1 MYRVIILPSFVVAV
15 AFTWSLQIG
24 TTIAQTIPPS
34 LLQGGTDAAIK
45 ERKIAA
51 FPLARR
57 GPSTHEAPRVHHAYR
72 RRAGAT
78 GSPKCGSATEPSSK
92 ALIDG
97 FRTLGYD
104 ALTSVDRPLCRSRP

>member
-45 ERKIAA
+45 ERKN
-51 FPLARR
+51 
-57 GPSTHEAPRVHHAYR
+57 SW
-72 RRAGAT
+72 
-78 GSPKCGSATEPSSK
+78 TECP
-92 ALIDG
+92 
-97 FRTLGYD
+97 
-104 ALTSVDRPLCRSRP
+104 CRC